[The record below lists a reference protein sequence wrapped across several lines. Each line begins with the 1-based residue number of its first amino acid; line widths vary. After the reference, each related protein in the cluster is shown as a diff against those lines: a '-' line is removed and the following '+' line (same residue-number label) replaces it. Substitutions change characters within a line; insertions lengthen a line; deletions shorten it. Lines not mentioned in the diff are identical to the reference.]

1 MMKSRKLRS
10 SGVPGKISRGF
21 CRGLASLTAGTA
33 VLSSLPL
40 LSGCDLAAAAYIAR
54 ETPLSEKRELR
65 AQNAGYQAF
74 MEALPGAGHWDS
86 SLKPCGRIRD
96 FYDSLSGKASCLPV
110 FEVNAVHLPEF
121 SMLEFRTGLS
131 LSRYAESGLRGGDSA
146 GMPEYGSVSRLFLYP
161 EPGIYTFQG
170 RTMDARGR
178 KIQERGF
185 QAEDPGILF
194 RERADRGS
202 GAGGFVF
209 GLPWLYLL
217 DFYAGRRSSECDPA
231 EFREEG
237 DYPLLSRCVFK
248 APGYSGSLEY
258 QVREWT
264 SFDRGLYFPRTAAL
278 TGTGTRGA
286 VIRFQGARELNPE
299 QIRQGK
305 AAALKAAEEIR
316 ARIQAGELPL
326 LRDSEAADELLRLL

>member
-1 MMKSRKLRS
+1 MAAEKSRRTA
-10 SGVPGKISRGF
+10 VPGERGNGV
-21 CRGLASLTAGTA
+21 RRRLASLTLSLTA
-33 VLSSLPL
+33 LSSLAL
-40 LSGCDLAAAAYIAR
+40 LSGCGYAAAAYIAR

-74 MEALPGAGHWDS
+74 MEILPGAGHWDS
-86 SLKPCGRIRD
+86 SLMPCGRIKE
-96 FYDSLSGKASCLPV
+96 FYDTLSGKASCLPV

-121 SMLEFRTGLS
+121 SMLEFRTGHE
-131 LSRYAESGLRGGDSA
+131 LSRYAESGLRGEDPA
-146 GMPEYGSVSRLFLYP
+146 GLPQYGTVSRLFLYP
-161 EPGIYTFQG
+161 ETGIYTFQG

-178 KIQERGF
+178 KVQEQGF
-185 QAEDPGILF
+185 QAEDPVILF

-217 DFYAGRRSSECDPA
+217 DFYTGRRASECDPA

-237 DYPLLSRCVFK
+237 DYPLLSRCVFR

-258 QVREWT
+258 QVREWI

-278 TGTGTRGA
+278 TGTGSRGA
-286 VIRFQGARELNPE
+286 VISFQGARELNPE
-299 QIRQGK
+299 QLRQGRN
-305 AAALKAAEEIR
+305 AALKAAEEIR
-316 ARIQAGELPL
+316 ARIQAGELPV
-326 LRDSEAADELLRLL
+326 LRDPAAADELLRQL